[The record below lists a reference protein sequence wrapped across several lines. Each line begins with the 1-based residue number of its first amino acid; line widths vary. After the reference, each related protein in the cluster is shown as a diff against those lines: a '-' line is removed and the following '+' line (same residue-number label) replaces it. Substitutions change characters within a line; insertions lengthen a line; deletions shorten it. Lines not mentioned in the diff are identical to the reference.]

1 VKYLCNEISEED
13 LKIQVQ
19 RNDKKTR
26 KQTEIAN
33 VLRLIETM
41 MTDIVYRVLDDLNKS
56 LPNEH
61 KFDEI
66 IKEVD
71 ELREYCNNLFKE
83 VAFTYN
89 CVCYTVDEKLY
100 LRTYKLEK
108 PSKKKGGGGGE
119 SNQNEESDSGEE

>member
-1 VKYLCNEISEED
+1 
-13 LKIQVQ
+13 
-19 RNDKKTR
+19 
-26 KQTEIAN
+26 
-33 VLRLIETM
+33 M

-66 IKEVD
+66 VKEVD

-108 PSKKKGGGGGE
+108 PSKKKGGGGE
-119 SNQNEESDSGEE
+119 SNKNEESDSGDE